1 MVENEKSILLISR
14 KVLQNLI
21 PKKAAINVGIDFG
34 CTDAFVSQH
43 GLNGAQVGSALQQVG
58 GKTVSEGVGRDG
70 LLDARLFGVDLDI
83 MEYSDARQVLLARRT
98 DKDVIFFA
106 RFDVDGIAESEPR
119 L

>member
-21 PKKAAINVGIDFG
+21 SKKAAINVGIDFG
-34 CTDAFVSQH
+34 CTDTFVSQH
-43 GLNGAQVGSALQQVG
+43 SLDGAQVGSALQQVG
-58 GKTVSEGVGRDG
+58 GKAVSEGVGRDY
-70 LLDARLFGVDLDI
+70 LLYARLFGVDLDV
-83 MEYSDARQVLLARRT
+83 MEHCDARQVLLARRA
-98 DKDVIFFA
+98 DKDIILFA

>member
-58 GKTVSEGVGRDG
+58 GKAVPEGVGRDY
-70 LLDARLFGVDLDI
+70 LLYARLFGVDLDV
-83 MEYSDARQVLLARRT
+83 MEHCDARQVLLARRT

-106 RFDVDGIAESEPR
+106 RFDVDGITESEPR